1 VLIDDED
8 DSEDVLTDDS
18 LDVLT
23 DEEDDSEDVD
33 ILD

>member
-1 VLIDDED
+1 MLIDDED